1 MQARLLAVAVTVAVV
16 MAMPMPQLTAQPT
29 PQLTAQ
35 PTPQLT
41 AQSTPQL
48 TAQPTPQVTPQPST
62 QPRVTLEE
70 AFMNR
75 TSVEAVVDCFIDNT
89 RCDAEQVKIRGD
101 TLDSACACLAPVH
114 GGDFRPCPVVL
125 LAPARSSR
133 GEPAGEARRRG
144 CAPLIATAR
153 ALPPCLL
160 VLVPAVT
167 FCIAR
172 MMLAK
177 TGLLVNGRALVP
189 AQSFSLTTGATACGA
204 TSGGVYTR
212 AHLTERAMAAMMNM
226 GRCPAT
232 LCTEQQQLEMTR
244 AMELLQEQHK
254 DLWIKLLISMFD
266 LDLP

>member
-16 MAMPMPQLTAQPT
+16 MAMPMPQLTAQPTPQLTAQPT

-89 RCDAEQVKIRGD
+89 RCDAEQVKIR
-101 TLDSACACLAPVH
+101 
-114 GGDFRPCPVVL
+114 
-125 LAPARSSR
+125 
-133 GEPAGEARRRG
+133 
-144 CAPLIATAR
+144 
-153 ALPPCLL
+153 
-160 VLVPAVT
+160 
-167 FCIAR
+167 
-172 MMLAK
+172 
-177 TGLLVNGRALVP
+177 
-189 AQSFSLTTGATACGA
+189 
-204 TSGGVYTR
+204 
-212 AHLTERAMAAMMNM
+212 ERAMAAMMNM